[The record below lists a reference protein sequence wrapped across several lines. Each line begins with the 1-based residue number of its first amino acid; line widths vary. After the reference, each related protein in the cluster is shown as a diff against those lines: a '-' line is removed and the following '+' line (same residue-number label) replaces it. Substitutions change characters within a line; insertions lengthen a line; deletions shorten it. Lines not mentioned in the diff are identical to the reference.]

1 MAQAAQTMPI
11 TGKTTTK
18 TKPSPAPA
26 AAPGTLPNRE
36 KAIQIL
42 SKSIYKELRENGYE
56 PKQIV
61 ALATE
66 IISLVTTD
74 IGDRPL
80 ASFSGCFPGLLGPSE
95 AFFRPPRPG
104 APRLLS
110 ATTRRPA
117 PQKTTS
123 PNMRKTTTPPHPAQ
137 SRPGTDRRR

>member
-1 MAQAAQTMPI
+1 MAQAATQTMPI
-11 TGKTTTK
+11 TAKTNKTT
-18 TKPSPAPA
+18 KPAASNGTVAAPA
-26 AAPGTLPNRE
+26 ALPNRE

-80 ASFSGCFPGLLGPSE
+80 A
-95 AFFRPPRPG
+95 
-104 APRLLS
+104 
-110 ATTRRPA
+110 
-117 PQKTTS
+117 
-123 PNMRKTTTPPHPAQ
+123 
-137 SRPGTDRRR
+137 

>member
-1 MAQAAQTMPI
+1 MAQAATQTMPI
-11 TGKTTTK
+11 TGKTT
-18 TKPSPAPA
+18 KPKSTPAPA
-26 AAPGTLPNRE
+26 PQAPAALPNRE

-80 ASFSGCFPGLLGPSE
+80 A
-95 AFFRPPRPG
+95 
-104 APRLLS
+104 
-110 ATTRRPA
+110 
-117 PQKTTS
+117 
-123 PNMRKTTTPPHPAQ
+123 
-137 SRPGTDRRR
+137 